1 MLKRI
6 ISGAIGI
13 LFIIVVLCL
22 SSSIPILVDIFIALV
37 CTIAVG
43 EFTHAVG
50 SLKLLQISIP
60 SMAFAFVYPMFFTY
74 GISSVIWYIYTAIM
88 LSMMIFFHKKI
99 SFKEFA
105 YTYSMTLIITISLST
120 IITMKDM
127 DIQHSALYFVITL
140 ALPWLADAGAY
151 FVGSLM
157 GKHKLCS
164 EISPKKT
171 VEGAIGG
178 VLVCLITTCL
188 VAFIFARFI
197 YENTININYIN
208 LLILSFLGSL
218 LSILGDLSFS
228 LVKRSCHIKD
238 YGNLIPGH
246 GGVLDRFD
254 SVIFVSPFL
263 LIMIT
268 YFPILYL

>member
-6 ISGAIGI
+6 LSGAVGI
-13 LFIIVVLCL
+13 SLIIVVLCL
-22 SSSIPILVDIFIALV
+22 SSTVPILVDIFISLV
-37 CTIAVG
+37 CAVAVY
-43 EFTHAVG
+43 EFTNAVG
-50 SLKLLQISIP
+50 SLKLFQISIP
-60 SMAFAFVYPMFFTY
+60 SIAFAFIYPMVFIY
-74 GISSVIWYIYTAIM
+74 GVSSVIWYIYTAIM

-105 YTYSMTLIITISLST
+105 YTYSMSVIITLSLST

-127 DIQHSALYFVITL
+127 DVQHSALYFVITL

-151 FVGSLM
+151 FVGSML
-157 GKHKLCS
+157 GKHKLCP

-171 VEGAIGG
+171 IEGAIGG
-178 VLVCLITTCL
+178 VIVCMLTTCG
-188 VAFIFARFI
+188 VAFIFAQFI
-197 YENTININYIN
+197 YGNTISVNYIN
-208 LLILSFLGSL
+208 LLILAFAGSL

-228 LVKRSCHIKD
+228 LIKRSFNIKD

-254 SVIFVSPFL
+254 SVVFVSPFL

-268 YFPILYL
+268 YLPILY